1 MKESEEVDMKSF
13 CRGILTVFITI
24 ALIGLGVS
32 FGLKGMLIDT
42 ADTLIKKEVKNSIV
56 DVVEDYTNDSISEEV
71 IREVENTIEN
81 NEEIKKIVDAYYR
94 SILDV
99 LSDKETELNIN
110 VTEELTG
117 LIDEGEKVLKD
128 YGIEI
133 TPEEKQELL
142 SIVSS
147 EELNDLASSAITEA
161 KQNMTS
167 ETKMILD
174 VYQFLT
180 SSELKIILILS
191 IVVFL
196 LFIALLKKS
205 VYQWFSN
212 FAIAAISSG
221 IVIGILFPF
230 LVDSALKLLE
240 EESLNLSLS
249 SFTTYGYILIGLGIL
264 SIIVNLVA
272 SNLLKKDSAKVKKS
286 HKKKEKELEKS
297 NSEEQ
302 SNEDDEEEI

>member
-99 LSDKETELNIN
+99 LSDKEAELNIN

-196 LFIALLKKS
+196 LFIALLKKN
-205 VYQWFSN
+205 VYQWLSN

-286 HKKKEKELEKS
+286 HRKKEKELEKS
-297 NSEEQ
+297 NSTEQ